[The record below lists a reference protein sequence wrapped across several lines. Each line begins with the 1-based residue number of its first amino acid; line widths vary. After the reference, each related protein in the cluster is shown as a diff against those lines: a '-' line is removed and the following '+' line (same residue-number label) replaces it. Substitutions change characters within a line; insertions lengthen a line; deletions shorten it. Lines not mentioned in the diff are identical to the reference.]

1 MKKLISICLLLGCM
15 SCQPVKILQDKR
27 SGRVSP
33 RSLETFAFATLEKRV
48 KVNHANSS
56 KTEDFLFEEL
66 RSTLEEQGY
75 IYDEE
80 NPDFLVDMEL
90 LLRNIKQSN
99 TNNNFYPTPFGVR
112 RNWYYYGGFN
122 DRYGFY
128 DDIQQNSYSEAK
140 IRILVAQ
147 GPENQRVYEGSARTR
162 LSSKPKKGVARLEM
176 TVDKLVENFSGRGT
190 E

>member
-15 SCQPVKILQDKR
+15 SCQPVKILQDER

-66 RSTLEEQGY
+66 RNTLEEQGY
-75 IYDEE
+75 IYEEE

-99 TNNNFYPTPFGVR
+99 TNNNFFSGPFGYR
-112 RNWYYYGGFN
+112 RTYYYGGPY

-128 DDIQQNSYSEAK
+128 DDIRQNSYSEAK
-140 IRILVAQ
+140 IRILVAH
-147 GPENQRVYEGSARTR
+147 GPENRRVYEGAARTR
-162 LSSKPKKGVARLEM
+162 LGSNAKKGVTRLEM
-176 TVDKLVENFSGRGT
+176 TLDKLVGNFSGRGVN
-190 E
+190 